1 MALALNT
8 TTQKRLL
15 ELHRE
20 IWQQV
25 VTTTC
30 PHCKHKS
37 PSVKKDGFTKIFIK
51 PLAAKSQKVIQ
62 QQKNIRSSSLG
73 LAENEDLDEGK
84 LENATN
90 ASTVGG
96 NQSRKHS
103 HGERSLTT
111 DRKSAASEASEH
123 EVESSDNEEYR
134 EGTA

>member
-1 MALALNT
+1 MSLALNT

-15 ELHRE
+15 ELTRE

-51 PLAAKSQKVIQ
+51 PLAAKSQKVLQ
-62 QQKNIRSSSLG
+62 QTKNIRSSSLNII
-73 LAENEDLDEGK
+73 EERNNEDLDEAVK

-90 ASTVGG
+90 ASTIAGG
-96 NQSRKHS
+96 HSRKHS
-103 HGERSLTT
+103 HGDRSLDKRSEPAT
-111 DRKSAASEASEH
+111 SEA
-123 EVESSDNEEYR
+123 
-134 EGTA
+134 